1 MRRRSLAAGA
11 VCGVIDDE
19 DCDMDD
25 YNYTPDAP
33 FEGDSEDEDIAPMSE
48 DEDY

>member
-11 VCGVIDDE
+11 VCGVIEDD
-19 DCDMDD
+19 DDMDD
-25 YNYTPDAP
+25 YNYTPDGQY
-33 FEGDSEDEDIAPMSE
+33 EGDSEDEDIAPMSE